1 MLIVENEWHM
11 FSLHFVFLPRLNR
24 DLEVFRNQWNNHP
37 LRTEHNLTPIQLYI
51 QGICTASQSNFMFMP
66 GTRTTEEN
74 VNNSRAGNEDYID
87 DELENNESTV
97 PQTTSPLCDTLMSQ
111 LRYEIALCRRVVM
124 SMELTCI
131 IEFLY

>member
-1 MLIVENEWHM
+1 M
-11 FSLHFVFLPRLNR
+11 FSLHYVFLPRLNR

-51 QGICTASQSNFMFMP
+51 QGIRTASQSNFMFMP

-74 VNNSRAGNEDYID
+74 IISHAGNDDFID

-97 PQTTSPLCDTLMSQ
+97 TIPQTTSPLSDTLMSQ
-111 LRYEIALCRRVVM
+111 LRYEIDPLSESCDGYG
-124 SMELTCI
+124 I
-131 IEFLY
+131 DLYL

>member
-1 MLIVENEWHM
+1 MGGRIHWVCYCKLFHYLEDSDLLNVENEWHM
-11 FSLHFVFLPRLNR
+11 FSLHYVFLPRLNR

-51 QGICTASQSNFMFMP
+51 QGIRTASQSNFMFMP

-74 VNNSRAGNEDYID
+74 IISHAGNDDYID

-97 PQTTSPLCDTLMSQ
+97 TIPQTTSPLSV
-111 LRYEIALCRRVVM
+111 IH
-124 SMELTCI
+124 
-131 IEFLY
+131 